1 MLANF
6 RRPSLTLLALPALLS
21 SCHTYRPM
29 VASTPASGVRVRA
42 ELTDLGTVE
51 LARYVGPGAGA
62 IEGRVL
68 QATDSIVT
76 LGVLTVRNRNGIES
90 YWKGERVA
98 VPRELVSTLSTR
110 TLSRSRTTLAAGTLV
125 GVAGAV
131 AMLFAS
137 GAIGGRRGGGGGGSG
152 ER

>member
-1 MLANF
+1 MLAAF

-21 SCHTYRPM
+21 SCHTYQP
-29 VASTPASGVRVRA
+29 VTTTPPSGVRVRA

-51 LARYVGPGAGA
+51 MARHVGPGVGA

-68 QATDSIVT
+68 EATDSVVT
-76 LGVLTVRNRNGIES
+76 LGVLTVRNRNGIEN

-98 VPRELVSTLSTR
+98 VPRELVSALSTR
-110 TLSRSRTTLAAGTLV
+110 ELSRARTTLAAGTLV
-125 GVAGAV
+125 GVAAAV
-131 AMLFAS
+131 AVLFAT
-137 GAIGGRRGGGGGGSG
+137 GTIGGSQGGGGGGSG